1 MEYTELLRFLGEL
14 NRSLESLTALQEEK
28 RAAVQDLDAL
38 NECMKREQALSL
50 SLRSM
55 ERRRETLLAG
65 LGLAGVPLRELSG
78 RCPPAH
84 RTETARAVEQVLRS
98 YQVLQSAQGA
108 ARTLLEGRLHQVEGE
123 LKRRGLDPE
132 EELPLPPTPRRG
144 ERGHTD
150 FKA

>member
-1 MEYTELLRFLGEL
+1 MEYTELLRFLEEL

-28 RAAVQDLDAL
+28 RAAAQDLDAL

-55 ERRRETLLAG
+55 EHKREALLGG
-65 LGLAGVPLRELSG
+65 LGLAGVPLRDLPR
-78 RCPPAH
+78 RCPPERRA
-84 RTETARAVEQVLRS
+84 ETARAVEQVLRS

-108 ARTLLEGRLHQVEGE
+108 ARTVLEGRLHQVEGE
-123 LKRRGLDPE
+123 LKRRGLDLE
-132 EELPLPPTPRRG
+132 EELPPTPRRG